1 MLAYEDLIQDV
12 RKRQGSNSESRNSI
26 LSPNWTE
33 TGEACCPAFAKT
45 CETLRHPI
53 QTCAKVHGLGITI
66 PDSRCISLQVLIRN
80 PNNREQIMVLDDVH
94 ATARNFSRLIPAYTH
109 QNPNS
114 RSHTTLDRFPPSSNS
129 KQRAT
134 SLQDK
139 FLLLHSAQK
148 TLRHATDYA
157 FPHSI

>member
-1 MLAYEDLIQDV
+1 MCAQHGVKDKVPTLKVGIPSCLPIGLKLEKPVALHLPKLAKPSGTPSRRV
-12 RKRQGSNSESRNSI
+12 RKSMDWESRF
-26 LSPNWTE
+26 PN
-33 TGEACCPAFAKT
+33 
-45 CETLRHPI
+45 
-53 QTCAKVHGLGITI
+53 
-66 PDSRCISLQVLIRN
+66 SRCISLRVLIRN

-94 ATARNFSRLIPAYTH
+94 ATARNCSLLIPAYMH

-114 RSHTTLDRFPPSSNS
+114 KSHTTLDRFPPSSNS
-129 KQRAT
+129 NQRAT

-148 TLRHATDYA
+148 TLRFATDYA